1 MSEENN
7 ETELTFKAWEKTVD
21 VQMHFN
27 DLCLKVRSFA
37 VSILGVLLGG
47 SAISYRYGG
56 DVSVW
61 SITFPV
67 AAVFISISIIIWLAF
82 YSMDRYWYHEL
93 LRGAVNHGRLLEQ
106 SLKGSVSEISLAASI
121 RKVSHASL
129 NKNAASKL
137 NWFYLTILGVQV
149 IALVVVV
156 YGSIAAKE
164 N

>member
-1 MSEENN
+1 MPEEND
-7 ETELTFKAWEKTVD
+7 EVELTFRAWEKTVD

-56 DVSVW
+56 DVNVW
-61 SITFPV
+61 SVTFPV

-93 LRGAVNHGRLLEQ
+93 LRGAVAHGHLLEE
-106 SLKGSVSEISLAASI
+106 SLKGSVSKISLATSI
-121 RKVSHASL
+121 RETSHASL
-129 NKNAASKL
+129 KKNAASKL
-137 NWFYLTILGVQV
+137 EWFYLTIFGVQL
-149 IALVVVV
+149 IALLVVVC
-156 YGSIAAKE
+156 GSIAVKG
-164 N
+164 

>member
-1 MSEENN
+1 MAEENN
-7 ETELTFKAWEKTVD
+7 QSELIFKAWEKTVD

-47 SAISYRYGG
+47 AAISYRYGG
-56 DVSVW
+56 DVNMWSV
-61 SITFPV
+61 SFPV
-67 AAVFISISIIIWLAF
+67 AAIFVSISIIIWLSF

-93 LRGAVNHGRLLEQ
+93 LRGAVKHGRLLEE
-106 SLKGSVSEISLAASI
+106 SLKSTVPDISLATSI
-121 RKVSHASL
+121 RSASHASL

-149 IALVVVV
+149 VALVVVV
-156 YGSIAAKE
+156 CGAIAVKG
-164 N
+164 